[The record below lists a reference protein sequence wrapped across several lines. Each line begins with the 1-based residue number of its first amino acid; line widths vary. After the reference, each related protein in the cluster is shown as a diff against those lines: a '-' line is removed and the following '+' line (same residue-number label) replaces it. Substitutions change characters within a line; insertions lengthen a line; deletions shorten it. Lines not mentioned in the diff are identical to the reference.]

1 MKGGM
6 ILFDLNNKNAFITG
20 SAQGIGRGIALK
32 LAKYGAN
39 IIAAD
44 INEDGL
50 KKTINKIKEM
60 ERKTIPLKMDVSD
73 KKQVNEGVKKALD
86 EFKTIDILVN
96 CAGITNS
103 SLLVDLKEEI
113 WERVMDVNAKSVFL
127 VSQAVAKNMIKE
139 KRGKIINISSQAAKV
154 GEAGNGVYCA
164 SKAAVSMLTQVFALE
179 LAQYNINVNAV
190 CPGYVDTDIMQEV
203 FEKRG
208 PLEGMTHEQYKRHLL
223 SNVPLKRMAQTGE
236 IGELVAFLAS
246 DLSSYIT
253 GVSIIIAGGKTLI

>member
-50 KKTINKIKEM
+50 QKTINKIKEM